1 MYIPHKYKNE
11 NLEEVREFLKENAF
25 AILIN
30 QVEGRPWATHIPM
43 ELEVDQNGNEV
54 LVGHIAQANPQ
65 WKSFEEQPEVLCIFH
80 GPHSY
85 ISSTWY
91 AREEVPTWNYIS
103 VHIYGTLKILDEAAL
118 LKSLHAL
125 VDKYEQNSENPL
137 SIHDLSKRTMRQ
149 IRGIV
154 GFKISINEIQA
165 AYKLSQG
172 REEDHPQIIKELEKR
187 GAGSRQIA
195 RAMKKK

>member
-1 MYIPHKYKNE
+1 MYIPHRYQNE
-11 NLEEVREFLKENAF
+11 NLEEVRDFLRENAF

-30 QVEGRPWATHIPM
+30 QVEGRPWATHIPL
-43 ELEVDQNGNEV
+43 ELEVDHNGSDV
-54 LVGHIAQANPQ
+54 LVGHIARANPQ
-65 WKSFEEQPEVLCIFH
+65 WKSFEEHPGVLCIFH

-103 VHIYGTLKILDEAAL
+103 VHIYGTLEILDEGAVL
-118 LKSLHAL
+118 ESLHVL
-125 VDKYEQNSENPL
+125 VDKYEQNSKNPL
-137 SIHDLSKRTMRQ
+137 SIHDLSERTMRQ
-149 IRGIV
+149 IKGIV
-154 GFKISINEIQA
+154 GFKIRIHEIQA

-172 REEDHPQIIKELEKR
+172 REEDHPQMVKELERR
-187 GAGSRQIA
+187 GAGSRQID